1 MVAPAH
7 DSGSAETGF
16 VFDESSFQQ
25 DFFQLLSLPSHFQID
40 AVLLDQHYRT
50 LQAQVHP
57 DKFAHLPDAEKRLSM
72 QWATQVNEAYQTL
85 RKPISRA
92 RYLLSL
98 RGVDTQEETNTA
110 MPLDFLM
117 EQMEW
122 REVVEEAVRH
132 SDVEALE
139 GLERR
144 LQIETRGLQ
153 QQLALQL
160 DDETHYNL
168 AAAAGT
174 VRKLRFLE
182 KLAEEIAAAFDE
194 IDN

>member
-1 MVAPAH
+1 MT
-7 DSGSAETGF
+7 S
-16 VFDESSFQQ
+16 FDLQQ
-25 DFFQLLSLPSHFQID
+25 DFFQLLSLPARFQID
-40 AVLLDQHYRT
+40 SALLDQNYRA

-57 DKFAHLPDAEKRLSM
+57 DKFAHLSDAEKRLSM

-85 RKPISRA
+85 RSPLSRG
-92 RYLLSL
+92 RYLLKL

-122 REVVEEAVRH
+122 REAVEEAARQ
-132 SDVEALE
+132 SDVDALDA
-139 GLERR
+139 LERR
-144 LQIETRGLQ
+144 LQSDTRSLQ

-182 KLAEEIAAAFDE
+182 KLAEEIASAFDE